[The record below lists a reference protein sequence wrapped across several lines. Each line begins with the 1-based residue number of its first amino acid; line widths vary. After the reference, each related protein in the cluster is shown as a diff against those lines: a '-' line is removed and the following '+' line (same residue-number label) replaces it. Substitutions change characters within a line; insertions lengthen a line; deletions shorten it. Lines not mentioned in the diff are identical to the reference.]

1 MELISNKDEV
11 LFLLQKIKQ
20 AGGSFITNF
29 FIDDT
34 KLSAWIAD
42 KQFFYIEAAE
52 GILFLRQDRNFYH
65 IYYNTNS
72 FDNLT
77 ALLSH
82 HLPQKTFVTDIIGKT
97 GDVDNI
103 AALFSSAGFTTQ
115 TVLARYT
122 RINKEDSD
130 FYKAEN
136 EVEIATAEYCD
147 EITEMLQKN
156 FDKYSE
162 QVYSFSE
169 VKKLVNDRKIIM
181 IRDVSK
187 IKGIL
192 IRTIL
197 PQSSV
202 LNNFL
207 VNPEFLGQKIG
218 SKLLKHYIFESKFT
232 KRMWLWVIRD
242 NEHAINMYQKHGY
255 TRDGLVDVI
264 MILNKTNEQNS

>member
-20 AGGSFITNF
+20 AGSFITNF
-29 FIDDT
+29 FIDND

-42 KQFFYIEAAE
+42 KQFFYIEAEE
-52 GILFLRQDRNFYH
+52 GVLFLRQDRNFYH
-65 IYYNTNS
+65 LYYSTNS
-72 FDNLT
+72 LGNLST
-77 ALLSH
+77 LLAN
-82 HLPQKTFVTDIIGKT
+82 HLPNKIFVTDIIGKT
-97 GDVDNI
+97 ADVDQVTE
-103 AALFSSAGFTTQ
+103 LFSGNGFTTH
-115 TVLARYT
+115 TVLERYT
-122 RINKEDSD
+122 RINKENSD
-130 FYKAEN
+130 YYQPEN
-136 EVEIATAEYCD
+136 EVEIATDEYSA

-162 QVYSFSE
+162 QVYSFDE
-169 VKKLVNDRKIIM
+169 VRKLVHDVKIIM

-192 IRTIL
+192 IRSIL

-255 TRDGLVDVI
+255 TRDGLVDAI
-264 MILNKTNEQNS
+264 MILNKENGQNS